1 MDAKAVEQ
9 VSIIIGCNILDR
21 ISSYLSTKRYLLLI
35 MFLVSSLIVDSW
47 FPETFVTW
55 WLFIGWEQVI

>member
-47 FPETFVTW
+47 FPETFVT
-55 WLFIGWEQVI
+55 